1 MKPVKRKRSMR
12 MEVIENGKPVP
23 KEMQSAVLL
32 DMSDRF
38 RARQLHRRAERASY
52 RHRHSPE
59 RQSVAL
65 AMLAVERAIVEA
77 YWILGRSTSNPVPRQ
92 SRQHGVGYMLER
104 EDKWGAAVAS
114 GGWLS
119 EEPPITGPTAAE
131 IDWMD
136 GPLEWLQLLDDLHRA
151 VVSSGARSK
160 EGEVERRVNWSR
172 VRLHHPTLGDW
183 TSDRL
188 GRLYNEGLRII
199 AMERSHAA

>member
-65 AMLAVERAIVEA
+65 AMLAV
-77 YWILGRSTSNPVPRQ
+77 RQ